1 MVYHLLI
8 LQYSANLSGP
18 YCALDSL
25 VSVSKTR
32 SMCLI
37 VRDIIS
43 LEICLIFYSYIDT
56 HDASCV
62 TPDAGKYGPFYS
74 VCQVS

>member
-25 VSVSKTR
+25 VSVSKTH

-43 LEICLIFYSYIDT
+43 LEIYMLDIFTAILT
-56 HDASCV
+56 LMMQAV
-62 TPDAGKYGPFYS
+62 
-74 VCQVS
+74 